1 MGGEGVA
8 GCAGL
13 ATIITYQ
20 RCMQCARRAAGAG
33 TEIGGTAAA
42 AQSYIARFQSQR
54 RAGPLSECR
63 RPLAIR
69 RRIAAS
75 RAARMTTRCQML
87 AHGNEVIERGTSVV
101 GNETDMSKYLGD
113 VRCWVNSGKH
123 LLALSF
129 SGSLSG
135 HR

>member
-20 RCMQCARRAAGAG
+20 RRMQCARRAAGAG

-42 AQSYIARFQSQR
+42 AQSHVTRFQSQR
-54 RAGPLSECR
+54 LAGPLSECR

-69 RRIAAS
+69 GRIAAGVV
-75 RAARMTTRCQML
+75 ARMSRRCDCVFRDWPIL
-87 AHGNEVIERGTSVV
+87 WLKDKIEHPA
-101 GNETDMSKYLGD
+101 K
-113 VRCWVNSGKH
+113 
-123 LLALSF
+123 
-129 SGSLSG
+129 
-135 HR
+135 

>member
-20 RCMQCARRAAGAG
+20 RRMQCARRAAGAG

-42 AQSYIARFQSQR
+42 AQSHIARFQSQR

-75 RAARMTTRCQML
+75 RPARMMRSNEFASLPVL
-87 AHGNEVIERGTSVV
+87 AQLGPWA
-101 GNETDMSKYLGD
+101 MS
-113 VRCWVNSGKH
+113 
-123 LLALSF
+123 ALVP
-129 SGSLSG
+129 LSG
-135 HR
+135 AERTSAAPEL